1 MLNLTKVEAK
11 MRRTTAIWA
20 VMCGCIFFLSWPVTA
35 ADELAEAD
43 RLFAQGGLENLQ
55 QSIALT
61 LKAVE
66 QNPGSFEANW
76 KCARAHRE
84 YANQAKRQDAADWKK
99 TCAEHGKTGMQYAQK
114 AIDLQPDTPDGYY
127 YYGVNVGIYSDG
139 VSIVTALAE
148 GLKDK
153 TQSSFEKAYTIDKSY
168 KQGGPILSLG
178 RFWSVLPWPLRDRQK
193 GLDYFR
199 EYQKAGY
206 FDSNIEAHLFLSEL
220 LIQTGGDANKAEAKG
235 YLEKAA
241 QSPDTYFRNWATR
254 LLAELGK

>member
-1 MLNLTKVEAK
+1 
-11 MRRTTAIWA
+11 MRRFMKIIPVMGVCLLLSSWA
-20 VMCGCIFFLSWPVTA
+20 AT

-114 AIDLQPDTPDGYY
+114 AIDLQPDKPDGYY
-127 YYGVNVGIYSDG
+127 YYGVSVGIYSDG

-153 TQSSFEKAYTIDKSY
+153 TQSSFEKAYAIDKSY
-168 KQGGPILSLG
+168 KQGGPMLSLG
-178 RFWSVLPWPLRDRQK
+178 RVWSVQPWPLLPRIPKSRLLRQQHR
-193 GLDYFR
+193 GPPLSFR
-199 EYQKAGY
+199 AA
-206 FDSNIEAHLFLSEL
+206 DSNGWRRQQSRSEGLPRKGGPIPGHLFQEL
-220 LIQTGGDANKAEAKG
+220 GDAAIVGDWKVMPH
-235 YLEKAA
+235 
-241 QSPDTYFRNWATR
+241 S
-254 LLAELGK
+254 GKEIA

>member
-1 MLNLTKVEAK
+1 MKSIVG
-11 MRRTTAIWA
+11 IW
-20 VMCGCIFFLSWPVTA
+20 VVLFLFLVTSAQA

-43 RLFAQGGLENLQ
+43 RLFAQGGLQNLQ
-55 QSIALT
+55 QSIPLY

-114 AIDLQPDTPDGYY
+114 AIDLQPDKPDGYY

-153 TQSSFEKAYTIDKSY
+153 TQSSFEKAYAIDKNY

-178 RFWSVLPWPLRDRQK
+178 RFCLCCPGRCATVK
-193 GLDYFR
+193 GSDYFR

-206 FDSNIEAHLFLSEL
+206 FDSNIEAQLFFPSCWFKRAVTPTKPE
-220 LIQTGGDANKAEAKG
+220 QKATSKRQPSPRTRISRIG
-235 YLEKAA
+235 QSSCWPRSGSKAHRRA
-241 QSPDTYFRNWATR
+241 R
-254 LLAELGK
+254 

>member
-1 MLNLTKVEAK
+1 
-11 MRRTTAIWA
+11 MRRSRQLWRLCAD
-20 VMCGCIFFLSWPVTA
+20 VCFFLSWPATA

-114 AIDLQPDTPDGYY
+114 AIDLQPDKPDGYY

-168 KQGGPILSLG
+168 KQGGPMLSLG

-241 QSPDTYFRNWATR
+241 QSPDTYFRNWAVR
-254 LLAELGK
+254 LLAEIGK

>member
-1 MLNLTKVEAK
+1 MKSIVG
-11 MRRTTAIWA
+11 IW
-20 VMCGCIFFLSWPVTA
+20 VVLFLFLVTSAQA
-35 ADELAEAD
+35 ADQLAEAD
-43 RLFAQGGLENLQ
+43 RLFAQGGLANLQ

-84 YANQAKRQDAADWKK
+84 YANQAKRQDVRTGRKPAPSMAKPACSMPRK
-99 TCAEHGKTGMQYAQK
+99 PSTCSRTSPTGHY
-114 AIDLQPDTPDGYY
+114 DG
-127 YYGVNVGIYSDG
+127 VSVGIYSDG

-153 TQSSFEKAYTIDKSY
+153 TQSSFEKAYAIDKTY
-168 KQGGPILSLG
+168 KQGGPMLSLG

-220 LIQTGGDANKAEAKG
+220 LIQMGGDDNKAEAKG

-241 QSPDTYFRNWATR
+241 QSQDTYFRNWATR
-254 LLAELGK
+254 LLSEIGK

>member
-1 MLNLTKVEAK
+1 
-11 MRRTTAIWA
+11 MRRIMTILSAMGVCLLLSSWA
-20 VMCGCIFFLSWPVTA
+20 AA

-43 RLFAQGGLENLQ
+43 RLFAQGGLQNLQ
-55 QSIALT
+55 QSIPLY

-99 TCAEHGKTGMQYAQK
+99 ICAEHGKTGMQYAQK
-114 AIDLQPDTPDGYY
+114 AIDLQPDKPDGYY

-168 KQGGPILSLG
+168 KQGGPMLSLG

-241 QSPDTYFRNWATR
+241 QSPDTYFRNWAVR
-254 LLAELGK
+254 LLAEIGT